1 MQPYVAPLREMRF
14 AIEAV
19 GGLDEIAAL
28 PGFGEVTA
36 ETTAAILD
44 AAGRLAGDVLAPLN
58 QTGDREGC
66 RLADGVVTT
75 PAGFR
80 AAYDAF
86 RDGGWCGMTADP
98 ADGGQGLPRLVATAA
113 WETFHAANM
122 AFALCPMLSQGAVT
136 LLARHGDA
144 RLRRIVLPKLASGA
158 WTGAMAMTE
167 PQAGSDVGAVA
178 CRAEPDGDA
187 FRLRGQKIFTSWGE
201 HDLAENI
208 VHLVLARLPG
218 APAGSRGLSLFVV
231 PKFMPDEDG
240 RPGRRNDV
248 RCLALER
255 KLGLHASPTCVI
267 AYGESEGAV
276 GWLIGEPGGGLHK
289 MFTMMNDA
297 RLGVGHEGLGVAERA
312 LQQARAFAAER
323 RQGRAPDGSG
333 PVPIA
338 RHAEVRRMLLAM
350 SARVQAMRALCYYAA
365 RCADLAARHPDPAAR
380 ASWAARV
387 GLLTPVVKAWCTD
400 GAVEVATTAIQVHG
414 GAGYIEDTGVAQ
426 HLRDARV
433 TQIYEGTNGIQALD
447 LVRRKLAGDGGTA
460 VGALLDALGRTAAE
474 TPESAALAPIG
485 AALAAGTAA
494 LARTS
499 RTLIERCRVAP
510 EAAGSGAYPYLQ
522 LFGAVAGGWLL
533 ARAAALAAR
542 RIAENDDAD
551 GFHAGKLAAARFY
564 AATVL
569 AQADALAIAATDG
582 ADAVVAD
589 AAPEKF

>member
-1 MQPYVAPLREMRF
+1 MQPYAAPLREMRF

-19 GGLDEIAAL
+19 GGLDDIAAL

-58 QTGDREGC
+58 QSGDREGS
-66 RLADGVVTT
+66 RLANGAVTT
-75 PAGFR
+75 PSGFR
-80 AAYDAF
+80 DAYAAF

-98 ADGGQGLPRLVATAA
+98 VDGGQGLPRLVATAA
-113 WETFHAANM
+113 WECFHAANM
-122 AFALCPMLSQGAVT
+122 AFALCPMLSQGAAT

-144 RLRRIVLPKLASGA
+144 RLRRTVLPKLAGGA

-178 CRAEPDGDA
+178 CRAEPDGDI

-218 APAGSRGLSLFVV
+218 AAAGSRGLSLFVV
-231 PKFMPDEDG
+231 PKFLPEPDG

-248 RCLALER
+248 RCLALEK
-255 KLGLHASPTCVI
+255 KLGLHASPTCVV
-267 AYGESEGAV
+267 AYGESDGAV
-276 GWLIGEPGGGLHK
+276 GWLVGEPGDGLHK

-350 SARVQAMRALCYYAA
+350 SARVRAMRALCYYAA
-365 RCADLAARHPDPAAR
+365 RCADLAERHPDAAAR
-380 ASWAARV
+380 ASWAVRI

-447 LVRRKLAGDGGTA
+447 LVRRKLAGDGGRA
-460 VGALLDALGRTAAE
+460 VAALIEAMGRIDEAPAD
-474 TPESAALAPIG
+474 SAALAPIRT
-485 AALAAGTAA
+485 ALAAGTAA
-494 LARTS
+494 LARTG
-499 RTLIERCRVAP
+499 RAMIERCRTAP
-510 EAAGSGAYPYLQ
+510 EAAESGAYPYLQ

-542 RIAENDDAD
+542 RIAANDDAD

-569 AQADALAIAATDG
+569 AQADALAIAASDG

-589 AAPEKF
+589 AAPGNF